1 MDLHDRLYIANPGHG
16 CVWVVDPR
24 GVPLYRVQSSHGRM
38 TTNCALAPDGRTL
51 VITESETG
59 TILVADIPEGDT

>member
-1 MDLHDRLYIANPGHG
+1 
-16 CVWVVDPR
+16 
-24 GVPLYRVQSSHGRM
+24 VPLYRVQSNDGRM

-59 TILVADIPEGDT
+59 SILVAEIPDP